1 MLYNKKADLYRYTRN
16 SETKISWYS
25 FDKSFECNMQPL
37 EPKDG
42 FEGGQMLKGLKM
54 YSKLTDIKVGDKI
67 VFNGVSFIVNR
78 FERRDGLRS
87 RFNKAFIFESEG
99 N

>member
-1 MLYNKKADLYRYTRN
+1 MLYNRKADLYHYTRN
-16 SETKISWYS
+16 PDTKISEYVFS
-25 FDKSFECNMQPL
+25 KTFDCNMQPL

-54 YSKLTDIKVGDKI
+54 YCKIDDIKVGDKI
-67 VFNGVSFIVNR
+67 VFSGVSFIVNR
-78 FERRDGLRS
+78 FEHRDWLRR

-99 N
+99 D